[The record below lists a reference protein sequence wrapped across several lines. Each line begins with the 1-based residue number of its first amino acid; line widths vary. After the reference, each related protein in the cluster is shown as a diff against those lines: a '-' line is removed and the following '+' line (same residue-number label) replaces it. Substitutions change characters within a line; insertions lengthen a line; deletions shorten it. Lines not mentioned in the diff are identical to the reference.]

1 MSPFSDD
8 CATVREELP
17 ELALGI
23 AVGEQR
29 ARALDHVAHCP
40 DCRRELEQLSSLADD
55 LVTLAPLRDP
65 PAGFENRVLTRV
77 APRQTRL
84 RPAGRRIRRLAFA
97 AALPAVAAVT
107 ALVMGVAYSSDVR
120 LAAQYRATLHRAHG
134 TYFQSAHL
142 DGPEGRVAGVVFA
155 YQGSPSW
162 LFYTLGGRYGSGLY
176 REQIRTRS
184 GTTLTLSPFK
194 LVNGSWGVAT
204 PVAVRDIATVKLI
217 RQPAGAV
224 LTARLPRV
232 ER

>member
-65 PAGFENRVLTRV
+65 PAGFENRVLTWV
-77 APRQTRL
+77 APRQRRL

-107 ALVMGVAYSSDVR
+107 ALVMISAYSSDVR
-120 LAAQYRATLHRAHG
+120 LASQYRATLRRAHG
-134 TYFQSAHL
+134 SYFQSAHL
-142 DGPEGRVAGVVFA
+142 NGPGGRVAGVVFA

-162 LFYTLGGRYGSGLY
+162 LFYTINRRYEHGLY
-176 REQIRTRS
+176 TEQIRTRS

-194 LVNGSWGVAT
+194 LVDGSWGVAT
-204 PVAVRDIATVKLI
+204 PVAVSDIAYVQLI
-217 RQPAGAV
+217 RRPGRTA
-224 LTARLPRV
+224 LTASLPAVKR
-232 ER
+232 